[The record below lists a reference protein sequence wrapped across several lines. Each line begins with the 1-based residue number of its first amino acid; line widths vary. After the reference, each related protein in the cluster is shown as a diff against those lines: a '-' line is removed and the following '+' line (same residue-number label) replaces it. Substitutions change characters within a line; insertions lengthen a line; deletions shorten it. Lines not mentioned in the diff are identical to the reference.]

1 MEQIRKKIEDAN
13 QQAVAAMME
22 AEPVLVGIGRALDV
36 IPGMRENMVLHSGPP
51 VTWGEMSLPQKKGTI
66 GAILHEGLAGSA
78 KEAEQMMEKGKVL
91 IEPCHEHATVGSMAG
106 ITSASTPVFV
116 VKNRKHGNKAYHQ
129 LFFDG
134 PQRFK
139 RITFGMYDD
148 EVEQA
153 LSWRRDVLA
162 PALQSG
168 IQQAGEIN
176 LKNLIARA
184 LNMGDECHNRCAA
197 STLRFTLEL
206 VPHMLRAKV
215 DPGVVSRFID
225 IGMDNEQSS
234 LFLIMPACKATADA
248 ARDIPYSS
256 VVTCLARNGT
266 NTGIQV
272 SGLGNRWF
280 TAPSAV
286 IKGLY
291 FSAKTKPE
299 DACRDL
305 GDSAIT
311 ETVGIG
317 GFVLANAPTFM
328 EMVGGTVEDAQDYTR
343 QMYEITVAKNKNF
356 LLSFLNFQGA
366 PIGIDIRKV
375 VEKGI
380 APICDTGI
388 AANKGGFLG
397 IGVTRQPLEMFKD
410 ALKAFAEKVG
420 RG

>member
-1 MEQIRKKIEDAN
+1 MEDLRKKIEDAN
-13 QQAVAAMME
+13 QQAVARMME
-22 AEPVLVGIGRALDV
+22 AEPVLVGIGKALEV

-66 GAILHEGLAGSA
+66 GAILHEGLARSA
-78 KEAEQMMEKGKVL
+78 KEAEQMMEQGKVL

-116 VKNRKHGNKAYHQ
+116 VKNKKHGNQAYHQ
-129 LFFDG
+129 VFFDG
-134 PQRFK
+134 PGRLTN
-139 RITFGMYDD
+139 RLTMGVYND

-153 LSWRRDVLA
+153 LRWRRDVLA
-162 PALQSG
+162 PSLHSA
-168 IQQAGEIN
+168 IQHAGEIN
-176 LKNLIARA
+176 LKNMIARA

-197 STLRFTLEL
+197 ATYRFTLEI
-206 VPHMLRAKV
+206 VPHMLRAKIA
-215 DPGVVSRFID
+215 PEVVSRFID
-225 IGMDNEQSS
+225 VATENEQAA

-266 NTGIQV
+266 NTGIKV

-286 IKGLY
+286 VKGLY
-291 FSAKTKPE
+291 FSSKHKPE
-299 DACRDL
+299 DACRDM

-388 AANKGGFLG
+388 AGKEGGFIG

-420 RG
+420 R